1 VILYTIIIAWGIV
14 RMRPRPRLKVSDLTA
29 EQRYLYLA
37 LYGPTKE
44 DREWLIQK

>member
-1 VILYTIIIAWGIV
+1 VILYTILAWIV
-14 RMRPRPRLKVSDLTA
+14 RMRRPRLRVSDLTA

-44 DREWLIQK
+44 DREWLVIQK